1 MAQSKKR
8 KPSGDEPV
16 GFFRR
21 LGYLFG
27 PIAATALLW
36 LLLGFAASEH
46 FADDA
51 LIAGVAS
58 LLGLG
63 TTVIFAP
70 AILDDFMFI
79 TAKVDLTTWELAMV
93 VIWINAA
100 SGFWYIYNLDLLH
113 KLPKIGPAL
122 RRSRREAVATVR
134 KRPWIRRLAT
144 IGVGFF
150 VITPL
155 PGSGC
160 LGGAIIGRIVGISK
174 RAAFWA
180 VAIAG
185 LVVSIAYAILADK
198 LKASLDAENI
208 PWWQRVLGLLL
219 ALFIF
224 WLIWKLM
231 RKISSKYANGDNGVN
246 AGAELVGDAQA
257 TVPPRADDMTP
268 EWNAP
273 PPAK

>member
-1 MAQSKKR
+1 MTDTKK
-8 KPSGDEPV
+8 KPVGDEPV

-21 LGYLFG
+21 LAYLFG
-27 PIAATALLW
+27 PIVVTALLW
-36 LLLGFAASEH
+36 LLLGFAVSEQY
-46 FADDA
+46 ADDA

-63 TTVIFAP
+63 TTVVFAP

-93 VIWINAA
+93 VIWINAV
-100 SGFWYIYNLDLLH
+100 SGFWYIYNLDLLN

-122 RRSRREAVATVR
+122 ERSRREAVITVR
-134 KRPWIRRLAT
+134 RRPWIRRLAT
-144 IGVGFF
+144 VGVGFF

-198 LKASLDAENI
+198 LKASLDAENV
-208 PWWQRVLGLLL
+208 PWWQRVLGLLI

-231 RKISSKYANGDNGVN
+231 RKISAKYGGNGNGEVAEADRHAT
-246 AGAELVGDAQA
+246 AGALSL
-257 TVPPRADDMTP
+257 ADDEVP
-268 EWNAP
+268 EWDAP